1 VKTDNSKTKAG
12 DLVQLVGLTHKNF
25 IFLLAPGKQ
34 LHTHRGILN
43 HDDLMG
49 IPWGSQVS
57 SHLGRPFFLLQPSLA
72 DLIREIKRNTQI
84 IYPKDIG
91 FILVNLGIGPGQH
104 VLEAGTGSGAMTTA
118 LAYSV
123 GDTGHVTTYEVR
135 PEMIKLAQE
144 NLIRIGLDH
153 RVTFIQADI
162 AEGFNETDIPALF
175 MDLPHPENYITHVR
189 KALRPGGFFGCI
201 VPTVNQISDIL
212 PVLFREQFAYTEVC
226 EILMRYYKTVAARIR
241 PTDRMVAHTGYLIF
255 ARPVINLGGIEGNGE
270 EDDPDRDII
279 NLSNEWSQ

>member
-1 VKTDNSKTKAG
+1 MTDISTTKTG

-25 IFLLAPGKQ
+25 IFRLTPGRQ

-84 IYPKDIG
+84 IYPKDVG
-91 FILVNLGIGPGQH
+91 FILVNLGIGPDQH

-144 NLIRIGLDH
+144 NLIKIGLDH
-153 RVTFIQADI
+153 RVTFKQADI

-175 MDLPHPENYITHVR
+175 MDLPHPEKYMTHVR

-212 PVLFREQFAYTEVC
+212 PALYREQFAYTEVC

-255 ARPVINLGGIEGNGE
+255 ARPVINLADMEGNDGE
-270 EDDPDRDII
+270 GGSDREVRD
-279 NLSNEWSQ
+279 LSDEWSH